1 MKVKKGFELQ
11 EVCGEFIIVP
21 AGIENVDFSKII
33 SLNSTAADIW
43 KGVSAMKEFCI
54 DDMVKILLEQYEVDA
69 GQLLRL
75 FRGRVIAVSKD
86 VRSHLVRAFGMEQYE
101 VDEQTAREDC
111 SKIAELWK
119 EMGLTE

>member
-21 AGIENVDFSKII
+21 AGVENVDFSKII
-33 SLNSTAADIW
+33 SLNESAADLW
-43 KGVSAMKEFCI
+43 KSVAEMEEFSI
-54 DDMVKILLEQYEVDA
+54 DDMVKIL
-69 GQLLRL
+69 
-75 FRGRVIAVSKD
+75 
-86 VRSHLVRAFGMEQYE
+86 MEQYE

-111 SKIAELWK
+111 AKIAERWK

>member
-33 SLNSTAADIW
+33 SLNETAADIW
-43 KGVSAMKEFCI
+43 KGVAEMNEFSI
-54 DDMVKILLEQYEVDA
+54 DDMVSIL
-69 GQLLRL
+69 
-75 FRGRVIAVSKD
+75 
-86 VRSHLVRAFGMEQYE
+86 MEQYE
-101 VDEQTAREDC
+101 VDEKTAREDC
-111 SKIAELWK
+111 SKIAERWK

>member
-33 SLNSTAADIW
+33 SLNETAADIW
-43 KGVSAMKEFCI
+43 KGVAEMNEFSI
-54 DDMVKILLEQYEVDA
+54 DDMVSIL
-69 GQLLRL
+69 
-75 FRGRVIAVSKD
+75 
-86 VRSHLVRAFGMEQYE
+86 MEQYD

-111 SKIAELWK
+111 SKIAERWK
-119 EMGLTE
+119 EMELTE